1 MLIGK
6 LFLSMEEQTQ
16 RQEKKSEESLKKN
29 EPRLLSPVLV
39 FSVLVSILGIFITL
53 SLLVLIKVV
62 SETYNQ

>member
-1 MLIGK
+1 MSIGK
-6 LFLSMEEQTQ
+6 LFLYLGEQTPK
-16 RQEKKSEESLKKN
+16 QEKKSEESLKKN
-29 EPRLLSPVLV
+29 ETRLLSPVLV